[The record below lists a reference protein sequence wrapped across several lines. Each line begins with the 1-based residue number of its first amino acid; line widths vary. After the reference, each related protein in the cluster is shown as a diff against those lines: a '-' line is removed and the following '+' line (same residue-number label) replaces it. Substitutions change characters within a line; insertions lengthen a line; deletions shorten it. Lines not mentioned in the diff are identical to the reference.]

1 LHQSKLNKMNSSAV
15 ENFLK
20 NVFTLKND
28 EGEKASTSNLSARLG
43 ISGPAITDM
52 ARKLASKGLISYQPY
67 KELELT
73 EKGKEIAITVLR
85 RHRIWEMFLH
95 QVLKM
100 DLSEVHAD
108 AERLEHQ
115 TSDSLLAKIDD
126 FLGNPK
132 FDPHGDPIPT
142 AEGIIHRQK
151 DVLKMN
157 QLKEG
162 DSAIIVRL
170 IYADEEIERIYNHFD
185 LQTDKRLEVKKI
197 FALDKSMEIEIEGQ
211 NILLAPAI
219 QKRIFCTVVD

>member
-1 LHQSKLNKMNSSAV
+1 MNSTSV

-20 NVFTLKND
+20 NVFTLRND

-52 ARKLASKGLISYQPY
+52 ARKLASKGLIRYEPY

-85 RHRIWEMFLH
+85 RHRLWEMFLH
-95 QVLKM
+95 RVLKM
-100 DLSEVHAD
+100 DLSEVHSD

-115 TSDSLLAKIDD
+115 TSDSLLARIDD

-142 AEGIIHRQK
+142 ADGTIHRHIN
-151 DVLKMN
+151 VLKMN

-162 DSAIIVRL
+162 DNAIIVRL
-170 IYADEEIERIYNHFD
+170 IYADEEIERIYNYYD
-185 LQTDKRLEVKKI
+185 LQTDKQLVVKKI
-197 FALDKSMEIEIEGQ
+197 FALDKSMEIEIDGQ

-219 QKRIFCTVVD
+219 QQRIFCTVFK

>member
-1 LHQSKLNKMNSSAV
+1 MNSTSV

-20 NVFTLKND
+20 NVFTLRND

-52 ARKLASKGLISYQPY
+52 ARKLASKGLIRYEPY

-85 RHRIWEMFLH
+85 RHRLWEMFLH
-95 QVLKM
+95 RVLKM
-100 DLSEVHAD
+100 DLSEVHSD

-115 TSDSLLAKIDD
+115 TSDRLLARIDD

-142 AEGIIHRQK
+142 ADGTIHRHIN
-151 DVLKMN
+151 VLKMN

-162 DSAIIVRL
+162 DNAIIVRL
-170 IYADEEIERIYNHFD
+170 IYADEEIERIYNYYD
-185 LQTDKRLEVKKI
+185 LQTDKQLVVKKI
-197 FALDKSMEIEIEGQ
+197 FALDKSMEIEIDGQ

-219 QKRIFCTVVD
+219 QQRIFCTVFK

>member
-1 LHQSKLNKMNSSAV
+1 MNSTSV

-52 ARKLASKGLISYQPY
+52 ARKLALKGLISYQPY

-73 EKGKEIAITVLR
+73 EKGKEIAITVIR
-85 RHRIWEMFLH
+85 RHRLWEMFLH

-100 DLSEVHAD
+100 DLSEVHSD

-115 TSDSLLAKIDD
+115 TSDSLLARIDD

-142 AEGIIHRQK
+142 ADGTIHK
-151 DVLKMN
+151 HKNMLKMN

-162 DSAIIVRL
+162 DNAIIVRL

-185 LQTDKRLEVKKI
+185 LQPDKPIKVKKI
-197 FALDKSMEIEIEGQ
+197 FALDQSMEIEIEGQ
-211 NILLAPAI
+211 NILLSPAI
-219 QKRIFCTVVD
+219 QQRIFCTAVD